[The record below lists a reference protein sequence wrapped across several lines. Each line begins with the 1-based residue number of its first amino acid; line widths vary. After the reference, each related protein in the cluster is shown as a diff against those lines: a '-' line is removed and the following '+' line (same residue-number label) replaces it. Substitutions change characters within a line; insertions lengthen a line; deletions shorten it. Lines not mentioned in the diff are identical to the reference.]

1 MPAARAAQTL
11 TIKEELMRKP
21 VTILGRRFA
30 GVLVGSIVGLLLSVS
45 VALAAAPSVH
55 ITRYSPTISGNIGA
69 ATAGVKVTAA
79 LVRAGTTIETSPA
92 ATTNASGEWTAALA
106 AHAPSDALDVI
117 KVHYSGT
124 GAPPESTY
132 GEPSETGTKPGI
144 GFFDNNIS
152 IAEDGASGG
161 VVCTNFAEAKCV
173 ALSAHV
179 VYSGGLQ
186 ETVVGTPDISN
197 EQIEELAFSPAL
209 TANDAVTITGSFT
222 EEDGSTLELTVPA
235 PMPGLGNVFSGGGS
249 VAPRCTADLVTLA
262 VTCAPLSIGAYSL
275 TQTRAVTNLGS
286 TSASVLSGSEA
297 AVFQLTTLQAADQLA
312 LSVAGAGGR
321 LLTTLHV
328 YKLAFDETETLSFGS
343 ASPVITGGGCQA
355 NEWFGVNG
363 GFGLCPANGVASA
376 GSATAQEDE
385 LSGGATRVTPP
396 LISYTS
402 PMDGEDVYGPTITTF
417 ADLDTGGTTPV
428 TLSATP
434 TGGSA
439 IPATGNP
446 NSASGATLSGLTA
459 GKRYAASWSLTDVNS
474 DVINLTTHF
483 VDQSAGEGPAGKEG
497 KEGPAGNEGGL
508 GKEGPA
514 GKEGALGKEGTAGKE
529 GGPGKEG
536 SPGATGKEGAAGT
549 AGLAGKDGA
558 PGAQGPQGAS
568 GPAGTAAEIICTSKK
583 VKVTVNHKTQTKTK
597 TTCVVKQ
604 LAPGATITT
613 TSLELRRG
621 RTVYAVGR
629 IKARGGPARV
639 AMRDLKPVRAGEYT
653 MTIISSR
660 GHAKT
665 TTNYQVS
672 VKGDR
677 S

>member
-1 MPAARAAQTL
+1 MPAARPVHTS

-30 GVLVGSIVGLLLSVS
+30 AVLVGSIVGLLLGAS

-55 ITRYSPTISGNIGA
+55 ITRYSSTISGNIGA

-79 LVRAGTTIETSPA
+79 LVRAETTIETSPV

-161 VVCTNFAEAKCV
+161 VVCTNFAEAKCA

-179 VYSGGLQ
+179 AYSGGAQ

-209 TANDAVTITGSFT
+209 KVNDVVTITGSFT

-262 VTCAPLSIGAYSL
+262 VTCAPLSAGSYSL
-275 TQTRAVTNLGS
+275 TQTRGVSSLGS

-321 LLTTLHV
+321 LLTTLHA
-328 YKLAFDETETLSFGS
+328 YKLAFNETETLSFGS
-343 ASPVITGGGCQA
+343 MSAVITGGSCQA
-355 NEWFGVNG
+355 NEWFGVSG
-363 GFGLCPANGVASA
+363 GFGLCPANGVAAA
-376 GSATAQEDE
+376 GSPTAQEDE

-417 ADLDTGGTTPV
+417 ADLNTGGATPV
-428 TLSATP
+428 TLTATP

-446 NSASGATLSGLTA
+446 NSASGATLGGLTA

-474 DVINLTTHF
+474 DVITLTTHF

-497 KEGPAGNEGGL
+497 KEGPAGKEGGL
-508 GKEGPA
+508 GKEGP
-514 GKEGALGKEGTAGKE
+514 TGKE

-549 AGLAGKDGA
+549 AGLTGKDGA
-558 PGAQGPQGAS
+558 PGAQGLQGAE
-568 GPAGTAAEIICTSKK
+568 GPAGAAAEIICTSKK
-583 VKVTVNHKTQTKTK
+583 VKVTINHKTQTKTK

-621 RTVYAVGR
+621 RIVYAVGR
-629 IKARGGPARV
+629 IKAGGGMAPV
-639 AMRDLKPVRAGEYT
+639 AMHDLKPVRAGEYT
-653 MTIISSR
+653 MTIVSSR

-665 TTNYQVS
+665 TTSYRVS
-672 VKGDR
+672 VKGGR